1 MRRIHTSLTL
11 ALLLLLTLHPAF
23 AEQAKREAGPIS
35 DEVREQYALDAFYT
49 KLLNADGL
57 LFLGS
62 DKVPDEAFEE
72 AAYLIDQVLAGRD
85 DLRKA
90 IAKLEIRLVIM
101 NEGEFTTDVP
111 EHAGLKDHKMG
122 KDWWDRRARGLG
134 ARGYRSA
141 MSCGVENLLQYK
153 GDPYSDENILIHEFA
168 HVIDDVGL
176 AEIDKGFEDKLA
188 ENYKLAME
196 EGLWEGGYGQ
206 TNRSEYWAEC
216 VQVWFFCNPP
226 KARHDHTDVNTRAEL
241 KEHDPR
247 MYKLLEEV
255 FGNNDYEYTFPKD
268 RKGKAHLSEWDFDK
282 APSFEWPERL
292 KNINTRP
299 KPKKNDVTQSGPSCP
314 SCMSK
319 EKSAQ

>member
-1 MRRIHTSLTL
+1 MEIMMQRSVV
-11 ALLLLLTLHPAF
+11 ALLLLCMTSLPAL
-23 AEQAKREAGPIS
+23 AERKAGPIS

-72 AAYLIDQVLAGRD
+72 AAYLIDQVLEGRD

-101 NEGEFTTDVP
+101 NEDEFTTDIP
-111 EHAGLKDHKMG
+111 EHSRLANHEKG

-153 GDPYSDENILIHEFA
+153 GDPYHDENILIHEFA

-176 AEIDKGFEDKLA
+176 AEIDKAFEDKLA
-188 ENYKLAME
+188 NCYEQAMK

-226 KARHDHTDVNTRAEL
+226 KARHDHTDVNTREEL

-255 FGNNDYEYTFPKD
+255 FGDNDYEYTFPKD
-268 RKGKAHLSEWDFDK
+268 RKDKAHLAEWDFDN

-292 KNINTRP
+292 KEINTRP
-299 KPKKNDVTQSGPSCP
+299 KPKKDGVTQSGPSCP
-314 SCMSK
+314 CEHMK
-319 EKSAQ
+319 